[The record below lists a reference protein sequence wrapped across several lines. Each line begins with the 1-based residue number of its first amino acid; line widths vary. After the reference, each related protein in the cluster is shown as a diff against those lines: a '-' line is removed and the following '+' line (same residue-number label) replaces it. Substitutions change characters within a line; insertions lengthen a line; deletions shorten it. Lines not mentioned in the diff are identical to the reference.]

1 MTRFRAVTR
10 VAAARISVALLLVA
24 CGNIEEQSLCRQWDD
39 LQAASAEV
47 QALDPET
54 ATADDVEEVVDR
66 ALGELEQFSRAAEG
80 LYDGAVS
87 TLRAELVNLRQ
98 ASHDAGSLTLEV
110 ARPLLEE
117 TWADT
122 QTAYQVLAQRLNIVC
137 SG

>member
-1 MTRFRAVTR
+1 MTRFRAATR
-10 VAAARISVALLLVA
+10 MAAALIAVAALLAA
-24 CGNIEEQSLCRQWDD
+24 CGNVEEQSMCRQWDD
-39 LQAASAEV
+39 LQAAAADV

-54 ATADDVEEVVDR
+54 ATAEDVEEIVDR

-80 LYDGAVS
+80 LHDSAVS
-87 TLRAELVNLRQ
+87 ALRTELINLRL
-98 ASHDAGSLTLEV
+98 ASHDAGSMTLEV

-122 QTAYQVLAQRLNIVC
+122 QTAYGLLAQRLDIVC